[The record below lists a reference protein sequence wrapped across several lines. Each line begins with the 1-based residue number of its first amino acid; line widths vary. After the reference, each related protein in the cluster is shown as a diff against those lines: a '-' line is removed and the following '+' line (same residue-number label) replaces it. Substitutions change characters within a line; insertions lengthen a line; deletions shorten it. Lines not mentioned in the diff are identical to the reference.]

1 MSKYILTTIL
11 YIMLNLYLH
20 TLYIHNKARDCY
32 KLCVTCNCFNLLLLT
47 LKSEE
52 VNVKMIRLLI
62 EFTVENNIEFNENL
76 NLEIVTNFEKV

>member
-1 MSKYILTTIL
+1 
-11 YIMLNLYLH
+11 
-20 TLYIHNKARDCY
+20 
-32 KLCVTCNCFNLLLLT
+32 LT